1 MITIILMLC
10 AVCTIP
16 VSASIGVGDVTPP
29 VTETTTIPTTE
40 PTPVPTTE
48 PTPVPTTIPTTVP
61 TTVPTKEPTTAP
73 TSMPTV
79 VTERTTEPTITIPT
93 VVTPPT
99 TEPTRIPTTEITIT
113 IEPTEVGGGK
123 GWIDT
128 YGNVDGATVYFDG
141 APQGNIAGGILSVA
155 VSPTGTPVRTVS
167 VSKSGYTTWSGPLS
181 GMPSSG
187 QHVQVYATIN
197 PIVTPTTVPPV
208 QNGAIY
214 AQSNPAGAAIYMN
227 GNYYGY
233 SPITIPN
240 LPPGSYSMK
249 ATLNGYTPNTQTINV
264 YAGQTAA
271 YYPTL
276 QQSPQPPRNT
286 GTVYV
291 KSSPSGAQVYV
302 DGTYNGVTPITLT
315 LYPGNHNIV
324 LKQPGYND
332 WSTSVYVTAG
342 SSQTISPSLTP
353 AIFGSISIGSAPAGA
368 SVFLD
373 SAYQGITNPSG
384 GLTLNNIPS
393 GSHIVKL
400 TASGYNDWLETV
412 YVKPNA
418 NTYVPVLMTRIGPS
432 PTPVPAAGAINIV
445 STPSGAEI
453 LIDNIFR
460 GYTPATI
467 TEIDPGQHQI
477 LLKYTGYTDYS
488 GTVTVVSGQ
497 TTPLAIGMTPAP
509 TPTPQSASSPVI
521 LIGGMVT
528 ILGIVIGLRRR
539 S

>member
-1 MITIILMLC
+1 MIIIILILC

-16 VSASIGVGDVTPP
+16 VLADIGNVE
-29 VTETTTIPTTE
+29 ETTKPTPEPTAVPTEPPTTVPTAVPTHEPTTE
-40 PTPVPTTE
+40 PTAVPTE
-48 PTPVPTTIPTTVP
+48 PPTAIPTTVP
-61 TTVPTKEPTTAP
+61 THE
-73 TSMPTV
+73 
-79 VTERTTEPTITIPT
+79 
-93 VVTPPT
+93 PT
-99 TEPTRIPTTEITIT
+99 TEPTEMPTFITQPTTEPIHIPTTEITIT
-113 IEPTEVGGGK
+113 IEPTLGGGK

-141 APQGNIAGGILSVA
+141 SPQGNIAGGILSVG
-155 VSPTGTPVRTVS
+155 VSPTGSPVRTIS

-181 GMPSSG
+181 HMPESG
-187 QHVQVYATIN
+187 EHVAVYSTIN
-197 PIVTPTTVPPV
+197 PIATPTTVPPV

-214 AQSNPAGAAIYMN
+214 AQSSPSGAAIYMN

-249 ATLNGYTPNTQTINV
+249 ATLSGYTPDTQLIYV
-264 YAGQTAA
+264 YSGQTAA

-276 QQSPQPPRNT
+276 QQSPTPPRST
-286 GTVYV
+286 GTVYAR
-291 KSSPSGAQVYV
+291 SSPSGAQVIV
-302 DGTYNGVTPITLT
+302 DGTYNGVTPMTLT

-324 LKQPGYND
+324 LKLSGYND
-332 WSTSVYVTAG
+332 WSTTVYVTAG
-342 SSQTISPSLTP
+342 SSQTINPSLTT
-353 AIFGSISIGSAPAGA
+353 AIFGSLSIGSAPAGA
-368 SVFLD
+368 SVFMD

-393 GSHIVKL
+393 GSHILKV
-400 TASGYNDWLETV
+400 TASGYNDWIETV

-418 NTYVPVLMTRIGPS
+418 NTYVPVVMTHIGPS

-445 STPSGAEI
+445 STPAGAEI
-453 LIDNIFR
+453 VIDNIFR

-467 TEIDPGQHQI
+467 TEIDPGVHKI
-477 LLKYTGYTDYS
+477 LLTYTGYTAYS

-497 TTPLAIGMTPAP
+497 TTPLAIGMTPVP
-509 TPTPQSASSPVI
+509 TPTPQSATSPAL

-528 ILGIVIGLRRR
+528 IFGIVIGLRRR